1 MNNQPIAATAVSE
14 RTIERASYLSVALV
28 LFVVGHYGLATPFI
42 TILFSSLILYFL
54 GKRFSKPIAVLA
66 FVILNLLLFYLFVHF
81 IGEAVRAL
89 PVAATKSVPIVVE
102 WANSYGINLPF
113 TNPESLKEFALE
125 GIKEQ
130 LRDVAKFAEIFT
142 KESVY
147 VIIGIVAAC
156 GLFTTPH
163 LDLGRDSYAIRNN
176 VYSVYAQK
184 LTDRFSLFFE
194 SFRTVMGAQLAIS
207 TVNTFFTGLFVV
219 ALSLFGTPLPYSFVI
234 VVITFLCGILPIVGN
249 LISNTVIFS
258 IGLTQSA
265 HLAIISLL
273 YLIVLHKFEY
283 FLNSK
288 IIGGRIKNPMWITLL
303 GLLAGERLMGIPG
316 MILAPVILNYVKL
329 EGTRV
334 TTTTENPQL

>member
-1 MNNQPIAATAVSE
+1 MNTEPISATAVSE
-14 RTIERASYLSVALV
+14 RTIVRASYASVVLV

-42 TILFSSLILYFL
+42 TILFSSLTLYFL
-54 GKRFSKPIAVLA
+54 GKFFSKPMAIVA
-66 FVILNLLLFYLFVHF
+66 FAALNLLLFYLFVHF
-81 IGEAVRAL
+81 LGEAVRAL
-89 PVAATKSVPIVVE
+89 PAAAMKSVPIVVE

-113 TNPESLKEFALE
+113 TNPESLKEFALT

-130 LRDVAKFAEIFT
+130 LQEVAKFAEIFT

-163 LDLGRDSYAIRNN
+163 LDLGRDSYAIRDNL
-176 VYSVYAQK
+176 YSVYAQK
-184 LTDRFSLFFE
+184 LTERFSLFFQ
-194 SFRTVMGAQLAIS
+194 SFRTVMGAQLVIS
-207 TVNTFFTGLFVV
+207 AVNTLFTGLFVV

-234 VVITFLCGILPIVGN
+234 VVMTFLCGILPIVGN

-265 HLAIISLL
+265 QLAIISLL

-334 TTTTENPQL
+334 ATTRNCQSV

>member
-1 MNNQPIAATAVSE
+1 MNTAPTTVTAVSG
-14 RTIERASYLSVALV
+14 RTIERASYTTVALV

-42 TILFSSLILYFL
+42 TILFSSLTLYFL
-54 GKRFSKPIAVLA
+54 GKVFSKPVAVLA
-66 FVILNLLLFYLFVHF
+66 FAILNLLLFYLFVHF

-89 PVAATKSVPIVVE
+89 PAAAAKAVPIIVE
-102 WANSYGINLPF
+102 WANAYGINLPF
-113 TNPESLKEFALE
+113 TNPESLKEFTLE
-125 GIKEQ
+125 GVKEQ
-130 LRDVAKFAEIFT
+130 LREVAKFAEIFT

-156 GLFTTPH
+156 GLFITPH

-184 LTDRFSLFFE
+184 LTERFSLFFE
-194 SFRTVMGAQLAIS
+194 SFRTVMGAQLVIS
-207 TVNTFFTGLFVV
+207 AVNTLFTGLFVV
-219 ALSLFGTPLPYSFVI
+219 ALSVSGTPLPYSFVI

-303 GLLAGERLMGIPG
+303 GLLVGERLMGIPG
-316 MILAPVILNYVKL
+316 MILAPVILNYIKL
-329 EGTRV
+329 EGTRTS
-334 TTTTENPQL
+334 TTIESQER